1 MERGGK
7 KGELARNQGAVGLII
22 HGQFSVPLTRLAAL
36 THTEARCGQTW
47 QVGELTGKLGV
58 QEACSLSLSFSISME
73 KESFEHRI
81 EDWLLYSP
89 LSRPV

>member
-36 THTEARCGQTW
+36 TRTEARCGQTW

-58 QEACSLSLSFSISME
+58 QEACSLSLSLSME
-73 KESFEHRI
+73 EESFEHRI
-81 EDWLLYSP
+81 EDWLLYSS